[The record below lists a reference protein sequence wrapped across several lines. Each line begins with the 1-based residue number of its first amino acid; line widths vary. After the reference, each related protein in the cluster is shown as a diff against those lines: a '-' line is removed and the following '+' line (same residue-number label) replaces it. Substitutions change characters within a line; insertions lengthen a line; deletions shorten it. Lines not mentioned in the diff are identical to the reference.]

1 MVWGKVEDPDSSEAY
16 SEDDGLFD
24 KGERAQK
31 HYDEMFSPKEAA
43 QKKPLTLLGM
53 PTMKPHLAQID
64 KPAAEQTLS
73 VLKRIEKRRVL
84 SLLLR
89 IM

>member
-1 MVWGKVEDPDSSEAY
+1 MVWGKIDNPEEEPKYTD
-16 SEDDGLFD
+16 DDGLFD

-31 HYDEMFSPKEAA
+31 HYDEMFSPKEA
-43 QKKPLTLLGM
+43 
-53 PTMKPHLAQID
+53 
-64 KPAAEQTLS
+64 EQTLS